1 MTKETTT
8 RLEEKGMSQRSED
21 LLQVYKTL
29 TFDLPLVSLRWAF
42 GSANDKEST
51 IAVWK
56 GYDAGVRLAT
66 STIDSLYRSQSL
78 SEIVGNTVNQMLRV
92 QQLSNA
98 ASSFFAT
105 SLWRPL
111 ALPATSD
118 AQTLAA
124 PVQAL
129 DTRLS
134 EDNASTNASTS
145 APPFSETKNSHPGT
159 CTDTNISASSSRRWP
174 ADCCL
179 AVLSVDLFQANICI
193 STATCAPVENR

>member
-29 TFDLPLVSLRWAF
+29 TFDLPLVSMRWTF

-78 SEIVGNTVNQMLRV
+78 SEIVGNTVNQML
-92 QQLSNA
+92 LHH
-98 ASSFFAT
+98 
-105 SLWRPL
+105 
-111 ALPATSD
+111 
-118 AQTLAA
+118 AQTP
-124 PVQAL
+124 PVPPSQM
-129 DTRLS
+129 S
-134 EDNASTNASTS
+134 EL
-145 APPFSETKNSHPGT
+145 PIPRE
-159 CTDTNISASSSRRWP
+159 
-174 ADCCL
+174 L
-179 AVLSVDLFQANICI
+179 EAVLMMCLEKKAAQRPASALELEARLARIRIERPWTQEDAREWWD
-193 STATCAPVENR
+193 AHAPDALVRE

>member
-1 MTKETTT
+1 MTKETAT
-8 RLEEKGMSQRSED
+8 RVEEKGMNQRSED

-29 TFDLPLVSLRWAF
+29 TFDLPLVSMRWAF

-51 IAVWK
+51 VAVWK

-78 SEIVGNTVNQMLRV
+78 SEIVGNTVNQMLRI
-92 QQLSNA
+92 QQLSNV

-118 AQTLAA
+118 VQTLAA
-124 PVQAL
+124 PVQVR

-134 EDNASTNASTS
+134 ERTPARTQAPAPRRSRKRRIRTQEPAQTPASPLLHREDGLQIA
-145 APPFSETKNSHPGT
+145 A
-159 CTDTNISASSSRRWP
+159 
-174 ADCCL
+174 
-179 AVLSVDLFQANICI
+179 
-193 STATCAPVENR
+193 

>member
-1 MTKETTT
+1 MTKETAT
-8 RLEEKGMSQRSED
+8 RVEERGMSQRSED

-29 TFDLPLVSLRWAF
+29 TFDVPLASMRWAL

-51 IAVWK
+51 VAVWK

-66 STIDSLYRSQSL
+66 STIDSLYRSESL
-78 SEIVGNTVNQMLRV
+78 SEIVGSTVNRILRL

-98 ASSFFAT
+98 ASSFFTA

-111 ALPATSD
+111 APSATSNI
-118 AQTLAA
+118 QTLAA

-134 EDNASTNASTS
+134 KTTPVRTQ
-145 APPFSETKNSHPGT
+145 APAFRRSRKRRIRTQELAQTP
-159 CTDTNISASSSRRWP
+159 SSP
-174 ADCCL
+174 L
-179 AVLSVDLFQANICI
+179 PHQ
-193 STATCAPVENR
+193 ENGLLIAA

>member
-1 MTKETTT
+1 MTKEIAT
-8 RLEEKGMSQRSED
+8 RVEEKGMNQRSED

-29 TFDLPLVSLRWAF
+29 TFDLPLVSMRWAF

-51 IAVWK
+51 IAIWK

-92 QQLSNA
+92 QQLSSV
-98 ASSFFAT
+98 ASSFFTT

-111 ALPATSD
+111 ALPATSEV
-118 AQTLAA
+118 QTLAA

-134 EDNASTNASTS
+134 VTTPVRTQAPAPRRSRKRRIRTQQPAPTPTS
-145 APPFSETKNSHPGT
+145 PLLNQEESLKIA
-159 CTDTNISASSSRRWP
+159 A
-174 ADCCL
+174 
-179 AVLSVDLFQANICI
+179 
-193 STATCAPVENR
+193 

>member
-29 TFDLPLVSLRWAF
+29 TFDLPLVSMRWAF

-134 EDNASTNASTS
+134 KTMPVRTQAPALRRSRKRRTRTQEPAQTPTSPLHHQEDGLQIAA
-145 APPFSETKNSHPGT
+145 
-159 CTDTNISASSSRRWP
+159 
-174 ADCCL
+174 
-179 AVLSVDLFQANICI
+179 
-193 STATCAPVENR
+193 